1 MGTVTDPIADM
12 LTRIRNA
19 NAAGHH
25 EVRVPASKL
34 KAEIARI
41 LKEEGFIQDW
51 TWVDDGPQGT
61 LRITLKYGPKR
72 ERVLRGIRRV
82 SKPGLRVYVRRAQI
96 PRVRGGL
103 GVAILSTSRGI
114 LTDRQARRL
123 GVGGEVLCYV
133 W

>member
-1 MGTVTDPIADM
+1 MGIVTDPIADM

-19 NAAGHH
+19 NAAGHDQ
-25 EVRVPASKL
+25 VSVPASKL

-51 TWVDDGPQGT
+51 TWVHDGPQGT

-82 SKPGLRVYVRRAQI
+82 SKPGLRVYVRRPEI

-103 GVAILSTSRGI
+103 GIAILSTSRGI